1 VASLEASCLSPEDA
15 VRTAARA
22 GLAQVVKTLA
32 TEWAANGVRV
42 NALVFEAER
51 SGPRTSQTRDL
62 AGPAVFLASDE
73 AAAVSGELMSLGRR
87 PDD

>member
-1 VASLEASCLSPEDA
+1 
-15 VRTAARA
+15 
-22 GLAQVVKTLA
+22 VVKTLA

-42 NALVFEAER
+42 NAFIFETER
-51 SGPRTSQTRDL
+51 SGPRASQTRDL

-73 AAAVSGELMSLGRR
+73 AAAVSGELLSLGRQ